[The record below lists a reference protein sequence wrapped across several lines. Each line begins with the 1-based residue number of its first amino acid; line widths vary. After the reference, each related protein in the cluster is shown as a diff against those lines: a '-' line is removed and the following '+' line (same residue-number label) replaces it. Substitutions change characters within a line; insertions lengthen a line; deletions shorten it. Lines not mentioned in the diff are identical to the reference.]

1 AVAAFSIVL
10 YIDSFIIMLIIAMGD
25 AMQPALSYNYAK
37 KDFLRIKAIVKVVF
51 FAGGFLSLFSIVLI
65 LIFGENLITLFTKEN
80 NQEFKTFA
88 YTALMLFA
96 FNYFFA
102 WFNVLSGSFL
112 TAFNKASFSLVLS
125 LAQNLF
131 IPLFF
136 LLFLSCFM
144 GLNGVW
150 LSPFF
155 AEFCVLILAW
165 IFLKRIFKDL
175 SLIGD
180 RSFLN
185 FIKGAFYNF

>member
-1 AVAAFSIVL
+1 IVL
-10 YIDSFIIMLIIAMGD
+10 YIDSFIIMLIIAIGD

-37 KDFLRIKAIVKVVF
+37 KDFSRIKAIIKVVF

-175 SLIGD
+175 SL
-180 RSFLN
+180 
-185 FIKGAFYNF
+185 

>member
-1 AVAAFSIVL
+1 MVTFYFSADI
-10 YIDSFIIMLIIAMGD
+10 
-25 AMQPALSYNYAK
+25 
-37 KDFLRIKAIVKVVF
+37 
-51 FAGGFLSLFSIVLI
+51 
-65 LIFGENLITLFTKEN
+65 
-80 NQEFKTFA
+80 
-88 YTALMLFA
+88 
-96 FNYFFA
+96 
-102 WFNVLSGSFL
+102 NVLSGSFL

-136 LLFLSCFM
+136 LLLLSYFI

-175 SLIGD
+175 SL
-180 RSFLN
+180 
-185 FIKGAFYNF
+185 